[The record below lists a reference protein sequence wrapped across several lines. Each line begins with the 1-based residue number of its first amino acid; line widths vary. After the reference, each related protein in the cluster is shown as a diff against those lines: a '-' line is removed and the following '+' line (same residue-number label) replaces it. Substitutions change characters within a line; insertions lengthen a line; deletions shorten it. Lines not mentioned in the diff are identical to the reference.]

1 MGLRWF
7 LSVLYH
13 CCHPTIYS
21 VVSYNGLK
29 VVFVCSLPLLSSYL
43 HIVMNYFSRNLYSDR

>member
-7 LSVLYH
+7 LSVLYR